1 MPAGGGVRIMA
12 ELTSF
17 GYSAGDS
24 LLHRIDARFKIVLV
38 ILISLAGLNADLRSL
53 AFLTLILLGIIIRV
67 RLPFPAELKEI
78 RYFLI
83 LLVLVFAARV
93 LSTGGIP
100 VIDLKF
106 MTVSIQGIHNGI
118 LVCWRLV
125 LVVILGFAFIS
136 TTPPSAIKAAVQWF
150 LKPVPLVPEKKV
162 AVMMGL
168 ILRFVPVI
176 LNQAGETAVALKS
189 RAIEN
194 RKNPL
199 YRLTRF
205 GLPLMRRMFERADDL
220 VVAMEARCFT
230 ENRTDPELAA
240 SKGDW
245 IALMVVCCL
254 SVLMLFL

>member
-1 MPAGGGVRIMA
+1 MA

-38 ILISLAGLNADLRSL
+38 ILISLAGLNAYLWAL
-53 AFLTLILLGIIIRV
+53 GFLTLILLGIIIRA
-67 RLPFPAELKEI
+67 RLPISIAFKEM

-83 LLVLVFAARV
+83 LLLLIFVARV

-100 VIDLKF
+100 EIDLKF
-106 MTVSIQGIHNGI
+106 MTVSMQGIYNGI
-118 LVCWRLV
+118 LVCWRLA

-150 LKPVPLVPEKKV
+150 LKPLPLVPEKKV

-176 LNQAGETAVALKS
+176 FDQATVTVEAQKARCIQNK
-189 RAIEN
+189 
-194 RKNPL
+194 KNPVC
-199 YRLTRF
+199 RLVKLGF
-205 GLPLMRRMFERADDL
+205 PLIHRTFERADDL

-240 SKGDW
+240 SKRDW
-245 IALMVVCCL
+245 IALMVVGCL
-254 SVLMLFL
+254 SIVVLFL

>member
-1 MPAGGGVRIMA
+1 MA

-38 ILISLAGLNADLRSL
+38 ILISLAGLNAYLWAL
-53 AFLTLILLGIIIRV
+53 GCLTLILLGIIIRA
-67 RLPFPAELKEI
+67 RLPLSAAFKEM

-83 LLVLVFAARV
+83 LLLLIFVARA
-93 LSTGGIP
+93 LSTDGIP
-100 VIDLKF
+100 LIDLNF
-106 MTVSIQGIHNGI
+106 MTVSVQGIYNGI
-118 LVCWRLV
+118 LVCWRLA

-136 TTPPSAIKAAVQWF
+136 TTPPAAIKAAVQWF
-150 LKPVPLVPEKKV
+150 LKPIPLVPEKKV

-176 LNQAGETAVALKS
+176 LNQAGETAVALKA

-199 YRLTRF
+199 YRLTKF

-220 VVAMEARCFT
+220 VIALEARAFT
-230 ENRTDPELAA
+230 EHRTDPELTA
-240 SKGDW
+240 SKRDW
-245 IALMVVCCL
+245 IALMVVGCL
-254 SVLMLFL
+254 CIFLMI